1 MSRVK
6 YDYLFR
12 AAILGPNIL
21 HRQSILLRMC
31 GVVKNNLST
40 IGMDFKITT
49 VRVQDKNV
57 KLQIWDSPSL
67 NPARSYRS
75 LVFKGIT
82 LFFVVFDLTDSLSFE
97 YLHTCHHYFLQ
108 EEFVNGIV
116 ILIGNN
122 MEIRER
128 RAILW
133 EAAKKFADKFNMF
146 YIETSDKTGQGI
158 QEALLIGAELVLN
171 KKRQWDC

>member
-6 YDYLFR
+6 YDYLVK
-12 AAILGPNIL
+12 AMILGTTSLDRIN
-21 HRQSILLRMC
+21 ILLRMC
-31 GVVKNNLST
+31 GMVKNHLRT
-40 IGMDFKITT
+40 IGIDFKITT
-49 VRVQDKNV
+49 VRVQDKNI

-67 NPARSYRS
+67 NEARSNKS
-75 LVFKGIT
+75 LAFKGIT
-82 LFFVVFDLTDSLSFE
+82 LFFVVFDLTDSRSFE
-97 YLHTCHHYFLQ
+97 YLHTCHHIFLQ

-171 KKRQWDC
+171 KKR

>member
-1 MSRVK
+1 
-6 YDYLFR
+6 
-12 AAILGPNIL
+12 
-21 HRQSILLRMC
+21 
-31 GVVKNNLST
+31 
-40 IGMDFKITT
+40 
-49 VRVQDKNV
+49 
-57 KLQIWDSPSL
+57 
-67 NPARSYRS
+67 
-75 LVFKGIT
+75 
-82 LFFVVFDLTDSLSFE
+82 
-97 YLHTCHHYFLQ
+97 
-108 EEFVNGIV
+108 
-116 ILIGNN
+116 